1 MARLCS
7 LAICASLATPA
18 VATLDEAATSAPYLG
33 ICQMDQTCN
42 SNGACGSTP
51 ALGEMLLS
59 IDADGAQI
67 GRNDAD
73 FAPID
78 HFATLQDALPLR
90 QIEGF
95 RRTFLVDLPAD
106 GATRRF
112 SVRVQIVDADT
123 GAPALRPQHFIL
135 SCLATPA

>member
-1 MARLCS
+1 MARLLS
-7 LAICASLATPA
+7 LAICALLATPA

-33 ICQMDQTCN
+33 VCQMDQTCN
-42 SNGACGSTP
+42 SNGACGITP
-51 ALGEMLLS
+51 VLGELLVS
-59 IDADGAQI
+59 IDADGTQI

-78 HFATLQDALPLR
+78 HFAALQDALPLR

-95 RRTFLVDLPAD
+95 RRTFLVDLPSE

-112 SVRVQIVDADT
+112 SVRVQIFDADI
-123 GAPALRPQHFIL
+123 GASALRPQHFIL
-135 SCLATPA
+135 SCLAAPA